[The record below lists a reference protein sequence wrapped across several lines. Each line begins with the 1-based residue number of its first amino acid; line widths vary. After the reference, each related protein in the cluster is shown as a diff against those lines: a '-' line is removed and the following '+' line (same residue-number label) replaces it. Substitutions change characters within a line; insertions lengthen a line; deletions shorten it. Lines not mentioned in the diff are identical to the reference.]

1 MTAALQPTH
10 LAPDRSGLESPVV
23 TARDRLV
30 TTLFFAALVHGILIL
45 GITFTPDRPA
55 GSATLEVTMVQTRS
69 VAAPDRADYIAQAN
83 QQGEGNTQELVRP
96 ESPLSMPAAL
106 NNAGRPDAPDLVDNP
121 GRGASASD
129 SRGANRNPS
138 SQDPATVTTQA
149 LTGSSAN
156 ALAAAAPANAEPRVL
171 VARLL
176 TPGDDALVPNDE
188 GIALPQAT
196 SAEPRETFVSVN
208 ARESRYAPYLDA
220 WRRRVEHIGNLNL
233 PTDIRSRKLSGSLA
247 LEVALNSDGSIRE
260 LTLNRS
266 SDQPLLDNSALRIVK
281 LAGPFAPFPAGL
293 RRDTAILRFVYE
305 WRFNGGKL
313 DTRHGGVKTAA
324 KLQ

>member
-1 MTAALQPTH
+1 MTAV
-10 LAPDRSGLESPVV
+10 APFRPGPESPGV

-30 TTLFFAALVHGILIL
+30 TTLFFVALLHGIVIL
-45 GITFTPDRPA
+45 GITFTPDKPT

-69 VAAPDRADYIAQAN
+69 VAAPDQADYIAQAN
-83 QQGEGNTQELVRP
+83 QKGAGNTDELVRP

-106 NNAGRPDAPDLVDNP
+106 NNAGRPDAPDLMDNP
-121 GRGASASD
+121 GRGSSAND
-129 SRGANRNPS
+129 SHGANTKAS
-138 SQDPATVTTQA
+138 SQDPAVVTTQA

-156 ALAAAAPANAEPRVL
+156 AQAAAAPANAEPRIM

-176 TPGDDALVPNDE
+176 TPGDDALMPNDE
-188 GIALPQAT
+188 SIALPQAT

-208 ARESRYAPYLDA
+208 ARASRYAPYLDA

-233 PTDIRSRKLSGSLA
+233 PADILARRLSGSLA

-260 LTLNRS
+260 LTLNRPS
-266 SDQPLLDNSALRIVK
+266 NVPLLDESAQRIVK
-281 LAGPFAPFPAGL
+281 MAGPFAPFPADI
-293 RRDTAILRFVYE
+293 RRDTAVLRFVYE
-305 WRFNGGKL
+305 WRFNGGRL
-313 DTRHGGVKTAA
+313 DSRRSGVKTAS

>member
-1 MTAALQPTH
+1 MPVAAATPF
-10 LAPDRSGLESPVV
+10 RGGLESPAV

-30 TTLFFAALVHGILIL
+30 TTLFFVALLHGVVIL
-45 GITFTPDRPA
+45 GITFTPDPPA

-83 QQGEGNTQELVRP
+83 QKGEGNTDELVRP

-106 NNAGRPDAPDLVDNP
+106 ANAGRPDAPDLLDNP
-121 GRGASASD
+121 GHGASASD
-129 SRGANRNPS
+129 SRGANSKAS
-138 SQDPATVTTQA
+138 SQDPAAVTTQA
-149 LTGSSAN
+149 LTGNTAN
-156 ALAAAAPANAEPRVL
+156 AQAAAAPANAEPRIM

-176 TPGDDALVPNDE
+176 TPGDDALMPNDE
-188 GIALPQAT
+188 NIALPQAT

-233 PTDIRSRKLSGSLA
+233 PADIRTRRLSGSLA

-260 LTLNRS
+260 LTLNKPS
-266 SDQPLLDNSALRIVK
+266 NVPLLDDSAQRIVK
-281 LAGPFAPFPAGL
+281 LAGPFAPFPADI

-305 WRFNGGKL
+305 WRFNGGRL
-313 DTRHGGVKTAA
+313 DTRRSGVKSAA
-324 KLQ
+324 KIQ